1 MKKRFPALFLALAL
15 CLGLAVPAF
24 AADGDASLALKAPE
38 NSGTIYQAQTM
49 DVKFIGFARSGN
61 NNAHIFYDIYVDDGS
76 DGYVELAPKGV
87 DIVVAGVKSADE
99 IILRPVSAVELRE
112 GPFKAGQFKDLPGGT
127 YLFCRLFTWES
138 GKDISLVPLNTDDPM
153 EFGYDDPNDG
163 KTHVAGTI
171 TAADAGFQ
179 VSGDGN
185 IVLNSE
191 RLYELLDEGDLLQV
205 IIGEKSWLYRLSG
218 EPKLISDVFTDV
230 ETGNWLSD
238 PVAWAVQNDITNGTE
253 KDKFSPGQDCT
264 QAQILTFLY
273 RAAKDEGET
282 TAEDMDKAISWA
294 REKGM
299 IDDSFNGSTP
309 CTRATAV
316 SYIWQAFDKPAAGA
330 PASFT
335 DVEDNASFAGAVSW
349 AVGKGITN
357 GDGSDTIFS
366 PDKVCNRGQIVTFL
380 YRAYNN

>member
-1 MKKRFPALFLALAL
+1 MKKRFSALFLTLAL

-24 AADGDASLALKAPE
+24 AADGGASATLKAPE
-38 NSGTIYQAQTM
+38 NSGIIFQAQVM
-49 DVKFIGFARSGN
+49 DLKFISFARSGN
-61 NNAHIFYDIYVDDGS
+61 NNSHIFYDIYVDDGS
-76 DGYVELAPKGV
+76 DGYVGLAPKGV
-87 DIVVAGVKSADE
+87 DIVVAGVKSANE
-99 IILRPVSAVELRE
+99 IMLRPVSAVELKE
-112 GPFKAGQFKDLPGGT
+112 GPFKAGKFKDLPGGT
-127 YLFCRLFTWES
+127 YLFNRLFVQES
-138 GKDISLVPLNTDDPM
+138 GKDISLLPLNTDDPM
-153 EFGYDDPNDG
+153 EFEYDDPKDG
-163 KTHVAGTI
+163 KTLVAGTI

-179 VSGDGN
+179 VNGDGDV
-185 IVLNSE
+185 VLGSE
-191 RLYELLDEGDLLQV
+191 RLYELLNEGNLLQV
-205 IIGEKSWLYRLSG
+205 IVGEKTWLYRLSG
-218 EPKLISDVFTDV
+218 APLLVSDVFTDV
-230 ETGNWLSD
+230 DTGNWVSD
-238 PVAWAVQNDITNGTE
+238 PVAWAVQKDITNGTE
-253 KDKFSPGQDCT
+253 KDRFSPSQDCT

-273 RAAKDEGET
+273 RAAQGEGKA

-299 IDDSFNGSTP
+299 IDDSFNGNTP

-316 SYIWQAFDKPAAGA
+316 SYIWQAFNKPAAGA

-349 AVGKGITN
+349 AVEKGITN

>member
-1 MKKRFPALFLALAL
+1 MKKRFPALFLSLAL

-24 AADGDASLALKAPE
+24 AADGDAYPTFKAPE
-38 NSGTIYQAQTM
+38 NSGIIYQAQIM
-49 DVKFIGFARSGN
+49 PIKFISFARSGS
-61 NNAHIFYDIYVDDGS
+61 NNAHISYGTLGDDGNHDVS
-76 DGYVELAPKGV
+76 LAPKGV
-87 DIVVAGVKSADE
+87 NIVVTGVKSAEE
-99 IILRPVSAVELRE
+99 ILLRTFSAIDME
-112 GPFKAGQFKDLPGGT
+112 GGE
-127 YLFCRLFTWES
+127 RLFGRLFVWES
-138 GKDISLVPLNTDDPM
+138 GKDVSLVPLDTNDPM
-153 EFGYDDPNDG
+153 KFGYDDPQDG
-163 KTHVAGTI
+163 KTNVAGTI

-179 VSGDGN
+179 VDENGSV
-185 IVLNSE
+185 VLNSE
-191 RLYELLDEGDLLQV
+191 WIYGLLNEGDLLQV
-205 IIGEKSWLYRLSG
+205 IVGETYWMYRLSG
-218 EPKLISDVFTDV
+218 APLLISDVFTDV
-230 ETGNWLSD
+230 ESGNWVSD
-238 PVAWAVQNDITNGTE
+238 PVAWAVQKDITNGTE

-273 RAAKDEGET
+273 RAAKDEGKA

-294 REKGM
+294 REKGL

-349 AVGKGITN
+349 AVEKGITN